1 MTLLIEPAALREFS
15 TGQPLLLV
23 LEGVEDAAALALPG
37 LSLWL
42 VAPDAAGQRLYRPG
56 GDPARA
62 VLPLPAPPAGP
73 LAVVAPNRAR
83 AAPLLAALAEAA
95 PEAPPLI
102 EAANAAAALAALA
115 PHALAALAAE
125 RAQAGELQRAL
136 VTLRQE
142 AEETREAM
150 LALQSAFGHQA
161 PPPAPV
167 LALAM
172 EPSAAG
178 HAVAAQAGQLHLGQD
193 LGVSL
198 EGLAALALHLREA
211 PAAPGARLKLRLHGA
226 ESGRI
231 FGSWTLPGEALA
243 PGWLTL
249 DLPSPIGPVRETAC
263 LDLRAELPE
272 GDKLALSLEDR
283 LAPPDRAA
291 CLRGAGPQGRAL
303 ALRLWTAPFGRRFVL
318 APHWNWEEL
327 ELPLL
332 PAGVPVRL
340 PSQLWSSALL
350 PAGRVERVALGAEP
364 PRLVATLGGG
374 ENCLIVL
381 PAVPAGSLDLLQ
393 AELAVRL
400 GDAALLEA
408 ALWLQPAGSWVA
420 AEEDLSLLAPGTRWS
435 GWRRPGP
442 AGAPGGGSLRIAL
455 PLPPDLPAMVSA
467 VLVLRNR
474 GAAPEDLLRVEWAEL
489 TGCRLAARIPSGP
502 AAPGQPARPAA
513 AMPRLPEGEVPQ
525 VKDIRLQEHYQTPD
539 GGYRHLDILLESV
552 QAGGF
557 AWPRLRF
564 KLAESGSG
572 PVLEFRARPDWP
584 LMFESWPGQQ
594 ADEYGPF
601 LLLRAADLAGAFP
614 ARLKGERD
622 RWMLLALVRLLPAA
636 VASAAREAVGDPAE
650 YQGWL
655 DLARRLAEALP
666 REAG

>member
-1 MTLLIEPAALREFS
+1 MTLLIEPAALRDLS
-15 TGQPLLLV
+15 AGQPLLLV

-42 VAPDAAGQRLYRPG
+42 VYPDVAGQRLYRPG

-62 VLPLPAPPAGP
+62 VLPLPAPPAGA
-73 LAVVAPNRAR
+73 LAVIAPDRAR
-83 AAPLLAALAEAA
+83 AAPLLAAWTEAA

-102 EAANAAAALAALA
+102 EATTAAAALAALA
-115 PHALAALAAE
+115 PRALASLAAE
-125 RAQAGELQRAL
+125 RVRAGELQHAMAM
-136 VTLRQE
+136 LRQE

-150 LALQSAFGHQA
+150 LALLTAFGDQA
-161 PPPAPV
+161 PPPVPV
-167 LALAM
+167 LALAA
-172 EPSAAG
+172 EPSAA
-178 HAVAAQAGQLHLGQD
+178 HALAMPAGQAHLGQG

-198 EGLAALALHLREA
+198 EGLAALALHVQEA
-211 PAAPGARLKLRLHGA
+211 PAAPGARLKLRLYGA

-231 FGSWTLPGEALA
+231 FGSWTLPGEALT

-272 GDKLALSLEDR
+272 GDRLALSLEDR
-283 LAPPDRAA
+283 LAPQDRAVS
-291 CLRGAGPQGRAL
+291 LEGTGPQERAL
-303 ALRLWTAPFGRRFVL
+303 ALRLWTAPFGRRFTL
-318 APHWNWEEL
+318 AQHWNWEEL
-327 ELPLL
+327 DLPLL

-350 PAGRVERVALGAEP
+350 PSGRVERVALGAEAP
-364 PRLVATLGGG
+364 SLVATLGGG
-374 ENCLIVL
+374 ERCLIVL
-381 PAVPAGSLDLLQ
+381 PAVPVSGIDLLR

-400 GDAALLEA
+400 GDPALLEA

-435 GWRRPGP
+435 GWRKPGP
-442 AGAPGGGSLRIAL
+442 VGAPGSGTLRIAL
-455 PLPPDLPAMVSA
+455 ALPLDAPAMLCA

-489 TGCRLAARIPSGP
+489 TGCRLVERVAANP
-502 AAPGQPARPAA
+502 AASAERARPAA
-513 AMPRLPEGEVPQ
+513 AMPRLPEGEAPQ
-525 VKDIRLQEHYQTPD
+525 VKDIRLQEHFQTPD
-539 GGYRHLDILLESV
+539 GGYRHLDIAMDGV

-564 KLAESGSG
+564 KLADGGGG

-584 LMFESWPGQQ
+584 LMFEAWPGRQ

-601 LLLRAADLAGAFP
+601 LLIRTADLAGAFP
-614 ARLKGERD
+614 TRLKSERD
-622 RWMLLALVRLLPAA
+622 RWMLLALVRLLPTA